1 MRRHIVRNRQAGD
14 ERDERSGK
22 QQPDR
27 SRRLAATRSTK
38 AVTQP
43 HSVPF
48 TSNAAALTNARRTLT
63 EPPISGGETKSP
75 NDLFMRQVGR
85 TLTAADEGVLVG
97 HRMLICDRD
106 AKWSAPVRERL
117 GEAGIR
123 VVQTR
128 TRKPIRLFGSPERHY
143 GLVVDPR
150 SQRRTPAHSG
160 SGAFGIL
167 VSSETHVRAL
177 RRFHTTR

>member
-1 MRRHIVRNRQAGD
+1 M
-14 ERDERSGK
+14 
-22 QQPDR
+22 
-27 SRRLAATRSTK
+27 K
-38 AVTQP
+38 AETQP

-63 EPPISGGETKSP
+63 EPPISSGETKSP

-85 TLTAADEGVLVG
+85 TLMAADEGVPVG

-123 VVQTR
+123 VVQTPYQAPNANAYAER
-128 TRKPIRLFGSPERHY
+128 FVRSIKDECLSRVIPLGRRGSRFDSSASPERHY
-143 GLVVDPR
+143 RAVHWNL
-150 SQRRTPAHSG
+150 SATARRNLLLFAREPTPP
-160 SGAFGIL
+160 
-167 VSSETHVRAL
+167 
-177 RRFHTTR
+177 